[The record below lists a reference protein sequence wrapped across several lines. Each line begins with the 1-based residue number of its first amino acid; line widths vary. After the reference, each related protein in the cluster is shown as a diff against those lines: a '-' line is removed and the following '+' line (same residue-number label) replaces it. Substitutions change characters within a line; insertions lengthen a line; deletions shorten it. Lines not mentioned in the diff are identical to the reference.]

1 MEKKP
6 NITPTPW
13 AINIGQMFQSFTSKT
28 WSVIIDVL
36 NTRKL
41 DIGNVVCTVKGETKE
56 ECEQTAQAIVTAV
69 NCTYGANINPEK
81 ISGSV
86 EVLQDLEHH
95 IRNGYEIPLWL
106 KQKLNEAL
114 NNIKYKD

>member
-13 AINIGQMFQSFTSKT
+13 IKPTLMTECGNGTIVVRTTIQEM
-28 WSVIIDVL
+28 
-36 NTRKL
+36 RKA
-41 DIGNVVCTVKGETKE
+41 E
-56 ECEQTAQAIVTAV
+56 TAV

-81 ISGSV
+81 IQELIDKTNALIKEVEFSCAIGSDPR
-86 EVLQDLEHH
+86 LLE
-95 IRNGYEIPLWL
+95 LL
-106 KQKLNEAL
+106 KRRTETIDAL